1 MKSCILIIFKK
12 SYWNFS
18 LSYW

>member
-1 MKSCILIIFKK
+1 MKFYTLIIFKK

-18 LSYW
+18 LPYW